1 VKPDVAPATG
11 HALSRIFEL
20 GGSSTRRAIAY
31 GIIAALWV
39 HGAIAFALHLREARP
54 VLELAAIESQEVA
67 LMEEAPMPRPEPP
80 PPPPELPPEPP
91 KIVRV
96 VEELIAPA
104 PNPEEAADE
113 TPSSEAAQ
121 AGEALVQEDDE
132 NEEDDEEDEDRLI
145 VGTSDHYAGGVTAMN
160 GTSAAAV
167 VGAVVDA
174 GGVPGGKGNAV
185 AAPIK
190 AKEQDLSR
198 PAWLGGDTSW
208 DCDFPGEADRDKID
222 SATVGMTVDVSSS
235 GKAIAVLI
243 IEDPGHGFGR
253 MAASCALKHKFTPAL
268 DVKGRAIDG
277 KTRMFH
283 VGFHR

>member
-1 VKPDVAPATG
+1 
-11 HALSRIFEL
+11 
-20 GGSSTRRAIAY
+20 
-31 GIIAALWV
+31 
-39 HGAIAFALHLREARP
+39 
-54 VLELAAIESQEVA
+54 
-67 LMEEAPMPRPEPP
+67 MEEAPTPLPEPP
-80 PPPPELPPEPP
+80 PPPPALPPEPP
-91 KIVRV
+91 KIERV

-121 AGEALVQEDDE
+121 AGKALVQEDDE
-132 NEEDDEEDEDRLI
+132 NEDEEDDEDRLI
-145 VGTSDHYAGGVTAMN
+145 VGTSDHYAGGVTTMN

-174 GGVPGGKGNAV
+174 GGVPGGRGNAIE
-185 AAPIK
+185 APIK

-198 PAWLGGDTSW
+198 PAWLDGDTSW

-222 SATVGMTVDVSSS
+222 SAVVGITVDVDSS
-235 GKAIAVLI
+235 GKAIAVRI

-268 DVKGRAIDG
+268 DLKGRAIDG